1 MQEQPIVHVLTRE
14 QFDTR
19 VLDLTGNQKKVQQDI
34 QDLLNVAVA
43 YASDPACND
52 YTFGT
57 KLFKAITRG
66 VRSNKVKGSFELY
79 AGATWDKDGAD
90 GGQFK
95 KDRDAN
101 PDPHACGQA
110 SNAWWLFEG
119 QTTAKPFDPVSFF
132 KRPTKTIGTKGKDD
146 LFDPKSPEQQN
157 AVDDLIRA
165 ISNEGYD
172 IHVPNINPIAD
183 ASMPI
188 PNVDELV
195 EELLDKAA

>member
-14 QFDTR
+14 QFDGK
-19 VLDLTGNQKKVQQDI
+19 VLDLQGNQKQIQQDI

-57 KLFKAITRG
+57 KLFKAITKG

-95 KDRDAN
+95 KDQN
-101 PDPHACGQA
+101 STPDPLACGQA

-119 QTTAKPFDPVSFF
+119 QTTAKPFDPVEFF
-132 KRPTKTIGTKGKDD
+132 KRHTKTIGNKGKND
-146 LFDPKSPEQQN
+146 LFDPKKPEQQN
-157 AVDDLIRA
+157 VVDGLIRA
-165 ISNEGYD
+165 LKNEGFAISD
-172 IHVPNINPIAD
+172 PDVNPIAD

>member
-1 MQEQPIVHVLTRE
+1 M
-14 QFDTR
+14 
-19 VLDLTGNQKKVQQDI
+19 
-34 QDLLNVAVA
+34 
-43 YASDPACND
+43 
-52 YTFGT
+52 
-57 KLFKAITRG
+57 
-66 VRSNKVKGSFELY
+66 
-79 AGATWDKDGAD
+79 
-90 GGQFK
+90 
-95 KDRDAN
+95 
-101 PDPHACGQA
+101 
-110 SNAWWLFEG
+110 
-119 QTTAKPFDPVSFF
+119 SFF
-132 KRPTKTIGTKGKDD
+132 QRPTKTIGTKGKDD